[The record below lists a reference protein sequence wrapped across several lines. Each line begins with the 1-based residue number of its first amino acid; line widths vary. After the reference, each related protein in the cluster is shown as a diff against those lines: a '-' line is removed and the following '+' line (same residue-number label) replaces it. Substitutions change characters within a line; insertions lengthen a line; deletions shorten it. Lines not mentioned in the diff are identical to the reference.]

1 MERTEV
7 RAVDLDSR
15 KQQQAP
21 AVADVMAISAA
32 NGTEYVA
39 PSTRL
44 RNVEPEGGKVREK
57 WVYVTQ
63 REGRGTWHAEG
74 LHEEVR
80 RDDDRQHVQFVGF
93 TVADRGMR

>member
-7 RAVDLDSR
+7 RAVDLDIR

-44 RNVEPEGGKVREK
+44 RNVEPEGGKVK
-57 WVYVTQ
+57 
-63 REGRGTWHAEG
+63 
-74 LHEEVR
+74 
-80 RDDDRQHVQFVGF
+80 
-93 TVADRGMR
+93 

>member
-32 NGTEYVA
+32 NGTGYVA

-44 RNVEPEGGKVREK
+44 RNVEPEGGKVKEK
-57 WVYVTQ
+57 CVSGRMFRSVRGEGPGTQKVCMNRYVVTMMDNTSSSLAS
-63 REGRGTWHAEG
+63 R
-74 LHEEVR
+74 
-80 RDDDRQHVQFVGF
+80 
-93 TVADRGMR
+93 

>member
-21 AVADVMAISAA
+21 PVADVMAISAA

-44 RNVEPEGGKVREK
+44 RNVEPEEGKVKEK
-57 WVYVTQ
+57 CVSGCMFRSVRGEGPGTQKVCMKRYVVTMMDSTCSSLAS
-63 REGRGTWHAEG
+63 R
-74 LHEEVR
+74 
-80 RDDDRQHVQFVGF
+80 
-93 TVADRGMR
+93 

>member
-39 PSTRL
+39 PSTRF

-74 LHEEVR
+74 LHEEVPV
-80 RDDDRQHVQFVGF
+80 DHIKTIQTSG
-93 TVADRGMR
+93 

>member
-21 AVADVMAISAA
+21 PVADVMAISAA

-44 RNVEPEGGKVREK
+44 RNVDPEGGKVKERS
-57 WVYVTQ
+57 VYVMYHDKCAWGRPGTQ
-63 REGRGTWHAEG
+63 NVCIKRYVVTMMDSTWSSLAS
-74 LHEEVR
+74 R
-80 RDDDRQHVQFVGF
+80 
-93 TVADRGMR
+93 